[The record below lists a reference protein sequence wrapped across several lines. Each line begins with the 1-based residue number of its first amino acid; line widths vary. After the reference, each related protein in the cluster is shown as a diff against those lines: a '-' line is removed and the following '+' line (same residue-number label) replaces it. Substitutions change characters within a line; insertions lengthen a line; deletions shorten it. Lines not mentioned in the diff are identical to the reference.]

1 MEKDLLELG
10 FKKEYNWFIL
20 RIDEEKEIQVYNGM
34 VRLIPKNADDWDCLE
49 KSLED
54 YKKKLQVAEKA
65 LNGILKW
72 QEDVDGDWDYP
83 ETIASNAL
91 EKLAKID
98 GF

>member
-1 MEKDLLELG
+1 MEYKGKLYG
-10 FKKEYNWFIL
+10 KIGKS
-20 RIDEEKEIQVYNGM
+20 
-34 VRLIPKNADDWDCLE
+34 LIPLEATTDDFEGLENKNKVLKE
-49 KSLED
+49 
-54 YKKKLQVAEKA
+54 KLQVAEKA
-65 LNGILKW
+65 LNDILIW

>member
-1 MEKDLLELG
+1 MEYKGKLYGKVGKSYFPLEATKEDFEG
-10 FKKEYNWFIL
+10 FK
-20 RIDEEKEIQVYNGM
+20 NGNEF
-34 VRLIPKNADDWDCLE
+34 LKQ
-49 KSLED
+49 
-54 YKKKLQVAEKA
+54 KLQVAEKA
-65 LNGILKW
+65 LNDILKW